1 MSKSNMS
8 NSNDQ
13 FSTIIAINVLLV
25 VEFAPKWLTDLNPLD
40 PERQRALDSKKRE
53 IQIDHR

>member
-13 FSTIIAINVLLV
+13 FSTIIATNVLLV
-25 VEFAPKWLTDLNPLD
+25 VEFAPKWLTDLNPLH
-40 PERQRALDSKKRE
+40 PERQRALDSKNRE
-53 IQIDHR
+53 SQIDHR